1 MWLLKKDEPL
11 CPCCRREFIP
21 EALLNGDNVDEEDE
35 SETDINLNDM
45 ENRNITTQTEQRAV
59 TPRWDTLSVTA
70 ASLSSRGLPMARPF

>member
-21 EALLNGDNVDEEDE
+21 EALLNSDNVDEEDE
-35 SETDINLNDM
+35 SETDINLDDL
-45 ENRNITTQTEQRAV
+45 ENGNNTTEQRAV
-59 TPRWDTLSVTA
+59 TPRWDSLSVTA